1 MVSRMVPSLPQTTIE
16 QDLADLQRLLRYV
29 ESRCLVA
36 GLRSD
41 LCAGNNAD
49 ALRRKL
55 YQALQTLQELLAA
68 AQGTAMHPGRGRAQ
82 LVG

>member
-1 MVSRMVPSLPQTTIE
+1 MLQSLPPTNVA

-29 ESRCLVA
+29 ESRRLVA

-41 LCAGNNAD
+41 RRVFDDAD

-55 YQALQTLQELLAA
+55 CGARQSLQALLAPA
-68 AQGTAMHPGRGRAQ
+68 GSLAVRTRGGYAQ
-82 LVG
+82 LAR

>member
-1 MVSRMVPSLPQTTIE
+1 MLQSLPQTNVA

-29 ESRCLVA
+29 ETRRLVA

-41 LCAGNNAD
+41 RLLLADAD

-55 YQALQTLQELLAA
+55 CHA
-68 AQGTAMHPGRGRAQ
+68 R
-82 LVG
+82 

>member
-1 MVSRMVPSLPQTTIE
+1 MLQSLPQTNVA

-29 ESRCLVA
+29 ESRRLVA

-41 LCAGNNAD
+41 RLLLADAD

-55 YQALQTLQELLAA
+55 CHARRSLQALLSSAA
-68 AQGTAMHPGRGRAQ
+68 NSGVRPRGGYAQ